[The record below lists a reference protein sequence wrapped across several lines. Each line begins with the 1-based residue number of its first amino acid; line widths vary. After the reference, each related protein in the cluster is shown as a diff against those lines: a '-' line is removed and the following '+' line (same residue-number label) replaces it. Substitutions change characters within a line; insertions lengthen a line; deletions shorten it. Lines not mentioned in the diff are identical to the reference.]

1 MKEKVRC
8 QTRQVEK
15 CRVWAGE
22 AGRKPAGRQGTGGDD
37 RGGGGPGWQAL
48 EATMAAGGSVPVAA
62 AG

>member
-37 RGGGGPGWQAL
+37 RGGGAAEYAL
-48 EATMAAGGSVPVAA
+48 IEGMIRR
-62 AG
+62 